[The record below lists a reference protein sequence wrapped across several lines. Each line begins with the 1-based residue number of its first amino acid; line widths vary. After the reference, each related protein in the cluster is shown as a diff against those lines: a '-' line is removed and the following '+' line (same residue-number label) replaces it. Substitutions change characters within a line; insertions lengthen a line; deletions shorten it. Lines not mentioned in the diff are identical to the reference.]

1 MSGEVFAVKCCK
13 REWVPAGRGDVSPLA
28 GLVEVRQHLKGTRAN
43 VNFKINLTTL
53 PNHLHKLCLIPKV
66 GGRREVVTIG
76 NCHLIVFSVWLR
88 IFTMFF
94 TTRFMP
100 ETLTILTI

>member
-28 GLVEVRQHLKGTRAN
+28 GLVEVRQHLKRTRAN

-53 PNHLHKLCLIPKV
+53 PNHLHKLCLIPFDSSRRDLSNGVKLEV
-66 GGRREVVTIG
+66 GEK
-76 NCHLIVFSVWLR
+76 LL
-88 IFTMFF
+88 
-94 TTRFMP
+94 
-100 ETLTILTI
+100 L